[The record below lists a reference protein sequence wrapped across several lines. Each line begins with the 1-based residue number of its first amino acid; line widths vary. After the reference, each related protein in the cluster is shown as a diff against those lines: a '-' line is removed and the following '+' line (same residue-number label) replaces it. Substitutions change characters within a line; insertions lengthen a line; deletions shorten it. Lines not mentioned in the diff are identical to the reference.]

1 MTTASKGDLLISEP
15 FIKDPTF
22 GRTVIL
28 IVEKNNLGTVGF
40 VINQKLTLSVSE
52 IIDSLPIANTLYSGG
67 PVAHDSL
74 HFIYKGENPVEGSIK
89 VLDNL
94 YWGGNFDELII
105 KVQLGLIEP
114 ENLRFFIG
122 YSGWDVGQ
130 LEQEISDKTW
140 IVAKADIK
148 SIFNPQ
154 PATLWKQSM
163 KALGKDYAIL
173 ANSPIDPK
181 LN

>member
-1 MTTASKGDLLISEP
+1 MAAAKKGDLLISEP
-15 FIKDPTF
+15 FLKDPTF
-22 GRTVIL
+22 VRTVIL
-28 IVEKNNLGTVGF
+28 IVEKNELGTVGF
-40 VINQKLTLSVSE
+40 VLNQKLNMTVAD
-52 IIDSLPIANTLYSGG
+52 IIDTLPLTNSLYNGG

-74 HFIYKGENPVEGSIK
+74 HFIYKGEHPVEGSIN
-89 VLDNL
+89 VMDNL
-94 YWGGNFDELII
+94 YWGGNFHELII
-105 KVQLGLIEP
+105 KVQLGLIET
-114 ENLRFFIG
+114 ENLRFFLG

-130 LEQEISDKTW
+130 LEQEIKDNTW
-140 IVAKADIK
+140 IIAKGDIK